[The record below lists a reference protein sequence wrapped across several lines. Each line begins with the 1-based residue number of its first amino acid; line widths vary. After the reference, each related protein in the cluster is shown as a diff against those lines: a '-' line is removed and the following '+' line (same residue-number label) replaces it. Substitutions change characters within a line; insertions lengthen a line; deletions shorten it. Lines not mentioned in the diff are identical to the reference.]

1 VDVNTIR
8 PVTQR
13 LTDGQ
18 QVGVVVL
25 INKYDGMDLPDDAC
39 RLLMSQAEPQTAR
52 PRRATEAQPDR
63 VPTSRKSG
71 SVILPG
77 EGGPT
82 GAPDPMR

>member
-39 RLLMSQAEPQTAR
+39 RLLIVASRTSNGTPT
-52 PRRATEAQPDR
+52 PSDR
-63 VPTSRKSG
+63 GPAGPSADVP
-71 SVILPG
+71 
-77 EGGPT
+77 
-82 GAPDPMR
+82 